1 MKTTSS
7 QVEVKRRGDWKM
19 AVVASKQTLEG
30 GSGSQSLMLIATPA
44 GNVVKIVSST
54 ECQQVLGTICSD
66 DGVPSML

>member
-54 ECQQVLGTICSD
+54 ECQ
-66 DGVPSML
+66 